1 MSTNKILSHIG
12 RWVREF
18 LAARGGNVALTFAI
32 ATIPIIGTVGAA
44 IDYSHANSIKA
55 ALQSALDST
64 GLMLSRDASSL
75 TKAQLQTKAQD
86 YFTALFTRPEAK
98 NVTVTASYDTSSGST
113 VLLNGSAALDT
124 NFVAILGYKTI
135 TVTASST
142 AKWGSTRLRV
152 GLVLDNTGSMADDGK
167 ITALKTA
174 TKNLLAQL
182 KGAAGQNGDVYVS
195 IIPFANDVNVGAT
208 NATQTWV
215 DPSFWLTNIISRL
228 LCGLSLNLAC
238 FQQKWNGCVTDRGN
252 SNNPSNN
259 NYDQNVTEPTTSV
272 QASLFAADQNFS
284 CPQQMKGLS
293 YDWDAMNTLV
303 DNMSPGGTTNQPIGL
318 VWGWQSLVGGGGLT
332 APAMDPNYQYQQ
344 IIILMSDGLNT
355 QNRWSSNQN
364 SIDARMYNPGNGSGT
379 CANIKAA
386 GITLYMVQVNTAGD
400 PTSTLM
406 QNCASSSDK
415 FYELTNAN
423 DLITTFNAIGTNL
436 TKLRVAR

>member
-12 RWVREF
+12 RWARAFV
-18 LAARGGNVALTFAI
+18 AAREANVAITFAI
-32 ATIPIIGTVGAA
+32 ATIPIIGAVGAA

-64 GLMLSRDASSL
+64 GLMLSRDAASL
-75 TKAQLQTKAQD
+75 TNTQLQSKAQS
-86 YFTALFTRPEAK
+86 YFTAMFTRPEAK
-98 NVTVTASYDTSSGST
+98 NVTVTANYNASSGSQ
-113 VLLNGSAALDT
+113 VLLNASASLDT
-124 NFVAILGYKTI
+124 NFVGILGYKTI

-167 ITALKTA
+167 MDALKTA
-174 TKNLLAQL
+174 TKNLLTQL
-182 KGAAGQNGDVYVS
+182 KNAASQNGDVYVS
-195 IIPFANDVNVGAT
+195 IIPFAKDVNVGST

-215 DPSFWLTNIISRL
+215 DSSFWLTSFLNKL
-228 LCGLSLNLAC
+228 LCGLSLNLVC
-238 FQQKWNGCVTDRGN
+238 FQQKWNGCVMDRGDSNGPN
-252 SNNPSNN
+252 SN
-259 NYDQNVTEPTTSV
+259 NYDQNVAEPKTSI
-272 QASLFAADQNFS
+272 QATLFAAEQES
-284 CPQQMKGLS
+284 GCPTQMKGLS
-293 YDWDAMNTLV
+293 YDWDAMKTLV
-303 DNMSPGGTTNQPIGL
+303 DNMSPGGNTNQPIGL
-318 VWGWQSLVGGGGLT
+318 IWGWQSLVGGAGLT

-355 QNRWSSNQN
+355 ENRWSNKQST
-364 SIDARMYNPGNGSGT
+364 IDKRMYDPSNGSGT

-386 GITLYMVQVNTAGD
+386 GITLYMVQVNTGGD

-406 QNCASSSDK
+406 QNCASSADK
-415 FYELTNAN
+415 FYELKNAN

>member
-1 MSTNKILSHIG
+1 
-12 RWVREF
+12 
-18 LAARGGNVALTFAI
+18 
-32 ATIPIIGTVGAA
+32 
-44 IDYSHANSIKA
+44 
-55 ALQSALDST
+55 
-64 GLMLSRDASSL
+64 
-75 TKAQLQTKAQD
+75 
-86 YFTALFTRPEAK
+86 
-98 NVTVTASYDTSSGST
+98 
-113 VLLNGSAALDT
+113 
-124 NFVAILGYKTI
+124 LGYKTI

-152 GLVLDNTGSMADDGK
+152 GLVLDNTGSMAQDGK

-182 KGAAGQNGDVYVS
+182 KAAASQDGDVYVS

-215 DPSFWLTNIISRL
+215 DSSFWLGNFLNKL
-228 LCGLSLNLAC
+228 LCGLLGDLVC

-252 SNNPSNN
+252 SNQPSNN
-259 NYDQNVTEPTTSV
+259 NYDQNVTEATTSI
-272 QASLFAADQNFS
+272 QASLFAADQDS
-284 CPQQMKGLS
+284 GCPTQMRGLS
-293 YDWDAMNTLV
+293 NDWDAMNTLV
-303 DNMSPGGTTNQPIGL
+303 DNMSPNGNTNQPIGL

-332 APAMDPNYQYQQ
+332 APALDPNYQYQQ

-355 QNRWSSNQN
+355 QNRWSNNQN
-364 SIDARMYNPGNGSGT
+364 SIDRRMYKSSDGSGT
-379 CANIKAA
+379 CANVKAA
-386 GITLYMVQVNTAGD
+386 GITLYMVQVNTGGD

-423 DLITTFNAIGTNL
+423 DLITTFNTIGTNL